1 MKDPKKVIHQQ
12 STQLDKTSWLRKLDN
27 LQTLVKQVN
36 SLADQI
42 SEIEEKKIPIIDQIA
57 ELRQQ
62 MVQECI
68 HPVDQLIEY
77 DTYTVCK
84 FCEKR
89 INLL

>member
-1 MKDPKKVIHQQ
+1 MKDPKKIIHQQ

-27 LQTLVKQVN
+27 LQNLVTQVN
-36 SLADQI
+36 ALADKM
-42 SEIEEKKIPIIDQIA
+42 SEIEAQKIPILDQIA

-68 HPVDQLIEY
+68 HPVDQLVEHE
-77 DTYTVCK
+77 DYTICK